1 MDKLTDFLTVFFVNN
16 SVKENDTKRVKKDK
30 NDNIRKSE
38 IIPTQT
44 ISSNQN
50 ISNNI
55 PLKIGKKTETE
66 IETPIK
72 KVSIKKASIKKAYVK
87 KASIKKASIKKS
99 SVKKASIKKASVKKA
114 SNQQEN
120 DNTFTS
126 SDNDNTFTSSE
137 NDNTFTSSENDNTE
151 LFTKSNSNS
160 SSENKENTDNL
171 EKNLLSSLSFSSYNK
186 DKKEIDKKEID
197 KKEIDKKE
205 IDKKEID
212 KKEIEGIEEIDKEEI
227 DKREIDKEEIDNVLL
242 KKYIL
247 KPSEFYKKNILIAN
261 DDKKNNFDITN
272 DILYKLSLLKD
283 IDNIYSKDIYIFT
296 ANDNR
301 KMFKQMLL
309 DNPYLYF
316 IDFHVKQNIDKN
328 ILKENNKEDNKEDN
342 KRIICIIDTD
352 ILKNIDDL
360 QDFINPQIHLILLTI
375 ETNKIMDYYNKIGNK
390 RLLIHKQNKLKSLQ
404 KRFFKYVISNIDKKM
419 PFDDYYNRI
428 NDENMDLKYIILKED
443 ELRYN

>member
-16 SVKENDTKRVKKDK
+16 SVKEKDTKRVKKNK
-30 NDNIRKSE
+30 NDNIKESE

-66 IETPIK
+66 TETPI
-72 KVSIKKASIKKAYVK
+72 K
-87 KASIKKASIKKS
+87 KASIKKASIKK
-99 SVKKASIKKASVKKA
+99 ASIKKASI
-114 SNQQEN
+114 QQE
-120 DNTFTS
+120 
-126 SDNDNTFTSSE
+126 NDNTFTSSE

-160 SSENKENTDNL
+160 FSKSKENTDNL
-171 EKNLLSSLSFSSYNK
+171 DKRKNLLSSLSFSSYNNK
-186 DKKEIDKKEID
+186 DKEIDKKEINKKEIDKKEID

-212 KKEIEGIEEIDKEEI
+212 KEEINKEEI
-227 DKREIDKEEIDNVLL
+227 DKKEIDNALL

-296 ANDNR
+296 SNDNR

-328 ILKENNKEDNKEDN
+328 ILKENNKEDNK
-342 KRIICIIDTD
+342 RIICIIDTD

-360 QDFINPQIHLILLTI
+360 QDFINPQIHLILLTL

-419 PFDDYYNRI
+419 HFDDYYNRI

>member
-72 KVSIKKASIKKAYVK
+72 KVSIKKASVKKASIKKASVK

-99 SVKKASIKKASVKKA
+99 SVKKASIKASIKKS

-126 SDNDNTFTSSE
+126 SD

-186 DKKEIDKKEID
+186 
-197 KKEIDKKE
+197 E

-212 KKEIEGIEEIDKEEI
+212 KKEIEGIE
-227 DKREIDKEEIDNVLL
+227 EIDKEEIDNVLL

-360 QDFINPQIHLILLTI
+360 QDFINPQIHLILLTL

>member
-1 MDKLTDFLTVFFVNN
+1 M
-16 SVKENDTKRVKKDK
+16 
-30 NDNIRKSE
+30 
-38 IIPTQT
+38 
-44 ISSNQN
+44 
-50 ISNNI
+50 
-55 PLKIGKKTETE
+55 
-66 IETPIK
+66 
-72 KVSIKKASIKKAYVK
+72 
-87 KASIKKASIKKS
+87 
-99 SVKKASIKKASVKKA
+99 
-114 SNQQEN
+114 
-120 DNTFTS
+120 
-126 SDNDNTFTSSE
+126 
-137 NDNTFTSSENDNTE
+137 
-151 LFTKSNSNS
+151 
-160 SSENKENTDNL
+160 
-171 EKNLLSSLSFSSYNK
+171 
-186 DKKEIDKKEID
+186 
-197 KKEIDKKE
+197 
-205 IDKKEID
+205 
-212 KKEIEGIEEIDKEEI
+212 
-227 DKREIDKEEIDNVLL
+227 LL

-360 QDFINPQIHLILLTI
+360 QDFINPQIHLILLTL

>member
-72 KVSIKKASIKKAYVK
+72 KASIKKASIKKASIK
-87 KASIKKASIKKS
+87 KASVKKASIKKS
-99 SVKKASIKKASVKKA
+99 SVKKASIKKSSVKKA
-114 SNQQEN
+114 SIKASIKKSSNQQEN

-126 SDNDNTFTSSE
+126 SD

-197 KKEIDKKE
+197 KKEIE
-205 IDKKEID
+205 G
-212 KKEIEGIEEIDKEEI
+212 IEGIEEIDKEEI
-227 DKREIDKEEIDNVLL
+227 DKEEIDKEEIDKKEIDKEEIDNVLL

-328 ILKENNKEDNKEDN
+328 ILKENNKDNKEDN

-352 ILKNIDDL
+352 ILKNTDDL
-360 QDFINPQIHLILLTI
+360 QDFINPQIHLILLTL

>member
-72 KVSIKKASIKKAYVK
+72 KVSIKKASIKKASVK

-99 SVKKASIKKASVKKA
+99 SVKKASIKASIKKS

-126 SDNDNTFTSSE
+126 SD

-186 DKKEIDKKEID
+186 
-197 KKEIDKKE
+197 E

-212 KKEIEGIEEIDKEEI
+212 KKEIEGIE
-227 DKREIDKEEIDNVLL
+227 EIDKEEIDNVLL

-360 QDFINPQIHLILLTI
+360 QDFINPQIHLILLTL

>member
-72 KVSIKKASIKKAYVK
+72 KVSIKKASIKKASVKKASIKKASVK

-99 SVKKASIKKASVKKA
+99 SVKKASIKASIKKS

-126 SDNDNTFTSSE
+126 SD

-186 DKKEIDKKEID
+186 
-197 KKEIDKKE
+197 E

-212 KKEIEGIEEIDKEEI
+212 KKEIEGIE
-227 DKREIDKEEIDNVLL
+227 EIDKEEIDNVLL

-360 QDFINPQIHLILLTI
+360 QDFINPQIHLILLTL

>member
-55 PLKIGKKTETE
+55 PLKIGKQT
-66 IETPIK
+66 ETPIK
-72 KVSIKKASIKKAYVK
+72 KVSVK
-87 KASIKKASIKKS
+87 KASVKKASVKKASVKKASVKKASVKKASVKKASIKKS
-99 SVKKASIKKASVKKA
+99 S
-114 SNQQEN
+114 NQQEN
-120 DNTFTS
+120 E
-126 SDNDNTFTSSE
+126 NTFTSSE

-160 SSENKENTDNL
+160 FSESKENTDNL
-171 EKNLLSSLSFSSYNK
+171 DKQKNLLSSLSFSSYNK

-197 KKEIDKKE
+197 KKEIDKNEIDKEEIDKEEIDKKE

-212 KKEIEGIEEIDKEEI
+212 KKEIDKE
-227 DKREIDKEEIDNVLL
+227 DVLL

-261 DDKKNNFDITN
+261 DDKKSNFDITN

-296 ANDNR
+296 SNDNR

-328 ILKENNKEDNKEDN
+328 ILKENNKEDNK
-342 KRIICIIDTD
+342 RIICIIDTD

-360 QDFINPQIHLILLTI
+360 QDFINPQIHLILLTL
-375 ETNKIMDYYNKIGNK
+375 ETNKTMDYYNKIGNK

-419 PFDDYYNRI
+419 HFDDYYNRI

>member
-55 PLKIGKKTETE
+55 PLKIGKQTET
-66 IETPIK
+66 TIK
-72 KVSIKKASIKKAYVK
+72 KVSV
-87 KASIKKASIKKS
+87 
-99 SVKKASIKKASVKKA
+99 KKASVKKA
-114 SNQQEN
+114 SVKKSSIKKSSNQQ
-120 DNTFTS
+120 
-126 SDNDNTFTSSE
+126 E

-160 SSENKENTDNL
+160 FSESKENTDNL
-171 EKNLLSSLSFSSYNK
+171 DKQKNLLSSLSFSSYNK

-197 KKEIDKKE
+197 KNEIDKKE
-205 IDKKEID
+205 IDKED
-212 KKEIEGIEEIDKEEI
+212 
-227 DKREIDKEEIDNVLL
+227 VLL

-261 DDKKNNFDITN
+261 DDKKSNFDITN

-296 ANDNR
+296 SNDNR

-328 ILKENNKEDNKEDN
+328 ILKENNKEDNK
-342 KRIICIIDTD
+342 RIICIIDTD

-360 QDFINPQIHLILLTI
+360 QDFINPQIHLILLTL
-375 ETNKIMDYYNKIGNK
+375 ETNKTMDYYNKIGNK

-419 PFDDYYNRI
+419 HFDDYYNII